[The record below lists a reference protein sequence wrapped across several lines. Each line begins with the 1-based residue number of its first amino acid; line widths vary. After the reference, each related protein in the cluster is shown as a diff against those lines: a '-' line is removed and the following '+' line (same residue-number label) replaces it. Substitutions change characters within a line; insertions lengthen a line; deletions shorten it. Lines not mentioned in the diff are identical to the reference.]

1 MVEKIQRGL
10 VGYILGILSIVM
22 AFFNPGAGIVLGV
35 IGIIQSKEEKSEIA
49 KKAKKLSTIGLVLSI
64 IALIVS
70 LIVTYLYAK
79 NIIQN
84 FPAI

>member
-1 MVEKIQRGL
+1 MVEKIQRGI
-10 VGYILGILSIVM
+10 VGYVLGIISIVM
-22 AFFNPGAGIVLGV
+22 AFFNSGAGIVLGV
-35 IGIIQSKEEKSEIA
+35 IGIIQSKKEKSELA

-64 IALIVS
+64 IFFIAS
-70 LIVTYLYAK
+70 LVITYLYTK